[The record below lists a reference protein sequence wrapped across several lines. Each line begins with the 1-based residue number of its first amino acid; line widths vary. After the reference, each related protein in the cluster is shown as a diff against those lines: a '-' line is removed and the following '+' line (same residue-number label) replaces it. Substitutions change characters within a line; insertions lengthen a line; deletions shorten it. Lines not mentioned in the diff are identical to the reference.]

1 MKQISQTYANDKSY
15 EAYITYLAMKKHFS
29 SDGYDYFKYNGRV
42 RASFNTFSTRND
54 VYFFAR
60 LAKTEDY
67 QNLILSNVLVKPN
80 IWVRELFD
88 GEANYRYTEWKKKM
102 DSLTYT
108 FKSEL
113 KHLHEDDYQRNFIS
127 QDGQH
132 PYIMKLYN
140 QRKISLETLTIL
152 AHTAN
157 IFSYWNEK
165 IVDKVVARDIIR
177 LTAKYRPFLKYDD
190 KIFKD
195 IIRSYFF

>member
-29 SDGYDYFKYNGRV
+29 SDGYDYFKYNGKV
-42 RASFNTFSTRND
+42 RASFDTFNTRND
-54 VYFFAR
+54 VYFFAK
-60 LAKTEDY
+60 LAKTDDY
-67 QNLILSNVLVKPN
+67 QNLILANVLVKPN
-80 IWVRELFD
+80 IWVRELLD
-88 GEANYRYTEWKKKM
+88 SESIYRYTEWKKRM

-113 KHLHEDDYQRNFIS
+113 KHLHDDYQQNFIS

-132 PYIMKLYN
+132 PYIMTLYT

-152 AHTAN
+152 VNTAN

-177 LTAKYRPFLKYDD
+177 LTVKYKPFLKYDN